1 MFIKKKNYKLLDKS
15 IEDLSSTLEKAN
27 IKEIAYILG
36 NKKEII
42 KIKNFSRMAH
52 WNFLVRVMNQHIQ
65 MLSVILF
72 PGTGMKNLKSF
83 TSSKAV

>member
-1 MFIKKKNYKLLDKS
+1 MALQKCGLNR
-15 IEDLSSTLEKAN
+15 N
-27 IKEIAYILG
+27 
-36 NKKEII
+36 N

>member
-36 NKKEII
+36 NKKEVI
-42 KIKNFSRMAH
+42 KR
-52 WNFLVRVMNQHIQ
+52 
-65 MLSVILF
+65 
-72 PGTGMKNLKSF
+72 NLIARDF
-83 TSSKAV
+83 